1 MSRDKP
7 SGFERTSLTSWAPNF
22 READPSL
29 GRAAGAKAWHEM
41 RLLVV
46 NPDHV
51 RDLGT
56 ALRVERLA
64 EELYGKR
71 REEAE

>member
-1 MSRDKP
+1 MTRP
-7 SGFERTSLTSWAPNF
+7 SSYKSTFAPYAANF

-29 GRAAGAKAWHEM
+29 GRAAGAKAWHELK
-41 RLLVV
+41 LLVV

-56 ALRVERLA
+56 ALRVIAFA

-71 REEAE
+71 KDGDRG